1 MMINI
6 QRIQKPFSD
15 VFFPLSTSDKQI
27 DKTCFSFSFSC
38 SFRPITQM
46 RVYARHKL
54 ETGIYIRVNR
64 E

>member
-1 MMINI
+1 
-6 QRIQKPFSD
+6 
-15 VFFPLSTSDKQI
+15 
-27 DKTCFSFSFSC
+27 
-38 SFRPITQM
+38 M